1 VLSCR
6 PVPSRA
12 TKSGCAAPDPLT
24 PLTPAFYQRPA
35 EVVARD
41 LLGRWVV
48 RRLGAE
54 TLILRLVEVEAYLG
68 APDRASHAWNGRRTP
83 RNASLY
89 LAGGHAY
96 VYFIYGMHWC
106 LNAVTGDAGVGSAV
120 LLRAGEPVAG
130 EERMRANRCLAAPP
144 RPGDVGGGPGKLC
157 QALAVDRSF
166 DGQRLDAGPLQLAA
180 GEPVAAAAVATGP
193 RIGVAYA
200 GAAAAWP
207 LRFAISGN
215 LHISRPRI

>member
-1 VLSCR
+1 VA
-6 PVPSRA
+6 SRA
-12 TKSGCAAPDPLT
+12 TKGGGAAPDPLT
-24 PLTPAFYQRPA
+24 PLAPAFYQRPA
-35 EVVARD
+35 EAVARD

-68 APDRASHAWNGRRTP
+68 APDRASHAWGGRRTP

-89 LAGGHAY
+89 LPGGHAY

-106 LNAVTGDAGVGSAV
+106 LNAVTGDPGVGGAV

-130 EERMRANRCLAAPP
+130 EEAMRANRRRGPAPL
-144 RPGDVGGGPGKLC
+144 RPGDLAGGPGKLC

-166 DGQRLDAGPLQLAA
+166 DGLRLDEGPLRLTV
-180 GEPVAAAAVATGP
+180 GEPAAPATVVAGP

-200 GAAAAWP
+200 GEAAAWP
-207 LRFAISGN
+207 LRFAIGGC
-215 LHISRPRI
+215 LHVSRPRI

>member
-1 VLSCR
+1 VA
-6 PVPSRA
+6 SRA
-12 TKSGCAAPDPLT
+12 TKGGLAAADPPT
-24 PLTPAFYQRPA
+24 PLTTLPPGFYRRPA
-35 EVVARD
+35 EIVARD

-48 RRLGAE
+48 RRLGAD

-68 APDRASHAWNGRRTP
+68 APDRASHAWNGRHTP

-96 VYFIYGMHWC
+96 VYFIYGIHWC
-106 LNAVTGDAGVGSAV
+106 LNAVTGDAGQGGAV
-120 LLRAGEPVAG
+120 LLRAGEPIAG
-130 EERMRANRCLAAPP
+130 EDVMRFNRRRTAP
-144 RPGDVGGGPGKLC
+144 RPGDLAGGPGKLC

-166 DGQRLDAGPLQLAA
+166 DGQPLDGELLRLTA
-180 GEPVAAAAVATGP
+180 GEPVAAAAVAAGP

-200 GAAAAWP
+200 GDAAAWP

-215 LHISRPRI
+215 LHVSRPRI